1 MKEARLRVKRI
12 AMASTSRTPVSE
24 RADLTLVS
32 NRRRPQQPRSNSLGR
47 RLLWTAVALVLLG
60 VVLRY
65 LPPRS
70 VKVSAQGPTG
80 AAQASLADLRVSGV
94 QISRPPDGGALYVD
108 GLVRNVG
115 SGRITGATAEVQF
128 RDAQGSVIASVQ
140 KPMVGMAHGGTD
152 LVGNELA
159 RNPIK
164 PNEMRFFRVA
174 VEDVPPSWN
183 HEIPELKVVEIK
195 AR

>member
-1 MKEARLRVKRI
+1 
-12 AMASTSRTPVSE
+12 MASTSREPVSE
-24 RADLTLVS
+24 PAHLTLVS
-32 NRRRPQQPRSNSLGR
+32 NRRRPQPRRSNPIGR
-47 RLLWTAVALVLLG
+47 RVLWTLVTLVLLG

-65 LPPRS
+65 LPARS
-70 VKVSAQGPTG
+70 SKASAQRPTG
-80 AAQASLADLRVSGV
+80 VTAASPADLRVSAV
-94 QISRPPDGGALYVD
+94 QISRPPDGAALYVD
-108 GLVRNVG
+108 GLVTNVG

-128 RDAQGSVIASVQ
+128 RDAQGNVIASVQ

-152 LVGNELA
+152 LIGNELA

-174 VEDVPPSWN
+174 VEDVPSGWN
-183 HEIPELKVVEIK
+183 HEIPELNVVSIK

>member
-1 MKEARLRVKRI
+1 
-12 AMASTSRTPVSE
+12 MASTSRGPVSE

-32 NRRRPQQPRSNSLGR
+32 NRRRPQPQRSNPLGQR
-47 RLLWTAVALVLLG
+47 ILWTLVTLVLLG
-60 VVLRY
+60 IVLRY
-65 LPPRS
+65 LPARS
-70 VKVSAQGPTG
+70 SKASAQRPAVVM
-80 AAQASLADLRVSGV
+80 AASPADLRVSGV

-108 GLVRNVG
+108 GLATNAG
-115 SGRITGATAEVQF
+115 NARITGATAEVQF
-128 RDAQGSVIASVQ
+128 RDAQGNVIASVQ

-152 LVGNELA
+152 LIGNALA